1 MKQKLFLLTL
11 VVVMTGCSKQETIR
25 QMSDRVFERA
35 IAQSVL
41 MESHLGEDEF
51 PRSFTADSLVTSNC
65 EWWCSGFF
73 PGTLWYIFEYTG
85 NQEILALAK
94 KQTAKLYGLYNRK
107 TDHDIGFQ
115 VNSSFGNG
123 YRLTGDTTYL
133 PEIAA
138 GAAKLA
144 KRFYPGAGVLRSW
157 DFNIRGN
164 KWSCPVIIDNMMNL
178 ELMMNAHELFGT
190 DSLKSI
196 ALTHANTTLANHF
209 RKDYST
215 YHLVDYDKET
225 GEIRRKQTIQGFS
238 DDSAWARGQA
248 WALYGYTMMFRETSV
263 PEYLSQAENVAK
275 MLLGRLPEDGVPYWD
290 FDSPAIP
297 EDDRDAS
304 AAAVMASGFIELSTL
319 TKDEALASDCL
330 ETAERQLRTLS
341 SEEYL
346 AAEGECG
353 GFILKHSTGN
363 KPGDSE
369 IDVPLSYA
377 DYYFVEALVRLNN
390 LQ

>member
-1 MKQKLFLLTL
+1 
-11 VVVMTGCSKQETIR
+11 
-25 QMSDRVFERA
+25 MSDRVFERA
-35 IAQSVL
+35 LSQSVL
-41 MESHLGEDEF
+41 LEGQLADDEF
-51 PRSFTADSLVTSNC
+51 PRSFTADSLVTSSC

-73 PGTLWYIFEYTG
+73 PGTLWYIYEYTG
-85 NQEILALAK
+85 NEQALALAK
-94 KQTAKLYGLYNRK
+94 KQTAKLYGLYNKK

-115 VNSSFGNG
+115 INSSFGNG
-123 YRLTGDTTYL
+123 YRLTCDTTYL
-133 PEIAA
+133 PEIAS

-144 KRFYPGAGVLRSW
+144 KRFYPNAGVLRSW

-178 ELMMNAHELFGT
+178 ELMMNAHELFGA
-190 DSLKSI
+190 DSLKTI
-196 ALTHANTTLANHF
+196 ALTHANTTMANHF
-209 RKDYST
+209 REDYST

-225 GEIRRKQTIQGFS
+225 GEIRRKQTIQGYA

-248 WALYGYTMMFRETSV
+248 WAIYGYAMMYRETGV
-263 PEYLSQAENVAK
+263 PEYLAQSENVAR
-275 MLLGRLPEDGVPYWD
+275 MLLGRLPEDGIPYWD

-297 EDDRDAS
+297 EDDKDAS

-319 TKDEALASDCL
+319 TKDEKLAADCL
-330 ETAERQLRTLS
+330 SMAERQLRPLS
-341 SEEYL
+341 SDEYL
-346 AAEGECG
+346 AAEGECA

-363 KPGDSE
+363 KPGNSE

-377 DYYFVEALVRLNN
+377 DYYFVEALVRINN

>member
-1 MKQKLFLLTL
+1 
-11 VVVMTGCSKQETIR
+11 
-25 QMSDRVFERA
+25 MSDRVFDRA

-41 MESHLGEDEF
+41 MDSNLAEDEF

-73 PGTLWYIFEYTG
+73 PGTLWYIYEYTG
-85 NQEILALAK
+85 NEDVLALAR
-94 KQTAKLYGLYNRK
+94 KQTAKLYGLYNKK

-115 VNSSFGNG
+115 INSSFGNG

-144 KRFYPGAGVLRSW
+144 KRFYPNAGVLRSW

-178 ELMMNAHELFGT
+178 ELMMNAHELFGA
-190 DSLKSI
+190 DSLKTI
-196 ALTHANTTLANHF
+196 ALTHANTTMVNHF
-209 RKDYST
+209 REDYST

-225 GEIRRKQTIQGFS
+225 GEIRRKQTIQGYS

-248 WALYGYTMMFRETSV
+248 WAIYGYAMMYRETGV
-263 PEYLSQAENVAK
+263 PEYLTQSENVAR
-275 MLLGRLPEDGVPYWD
+275 MLLGRLPEDGIPYWD

-297 EDDRDAS
+297 DDDKDAS

-319 TKDEALASDCL
+319 TGDKKLAEDCL
-330 ETAERQLRTLS
+330 AMAERQLRTLS
-341 SEEYL
+341 SDEYL
-346 AAEGECG
+346 AAEGECA

-363 KPGDSE
+363 KPGNSE

-377 DYYFVEALVRLNN
+377 DYYFVEALVRINN

>member
-1 MKQKLFLLTL
+1 MKTRLFLLSL
-11 VVVMTGCSKQETIR
+11 ILIIAGCSQEESLR

-35 IAQSVL
+35 LAQSVL
-41 MESHLGEDEF
+41 LDAQLAEDEF

-73 PGTLWYIFEYTG
+73 PGTLWYIYEYTG
-85 NQEILALAK
+85 NEQALALAK
-94 KQTAKLYGLYNRK
+94 KQTAKLYGLYNKK

-115 VNSSFGNG
+115 INSSFGNG

-144 KRFYPGAGVLRSW
+144 KRFYPNAGVLRSW

-178 ELMMNAHELFGT
+178 ELLTAAGRMFGA
-190 DSLKSI
+190 DSLMTL
-196 ALTHANTTLANHF
+196 AQTHANTTIENHF
-209 RKDYST
+209 REDYST
-215 YHLVDYDKET
+215 YHLCDYDKET
-225 GEIRRKQTIQGFS
+225 GVVRRKQTIQGYS

-248 WALYGYTMMFRETSV
+248 WALYGFAMMYRETGV
-263 PEYLSQAENVAK
+263 EDYLAQSENVAR
-275 MLLGRLPEDGVPYWD
+275 MLLKRLPKDGVPCWD
-290 FDSPAIP
+290 FDSPEVP
-297 EDDRDAS
+297 NDDKDAS
-304 AAAVMASGFIELSTL
+304 AAAIMASGFIELSTL
-319 TKDEALASDCL
+319 TQDKSLAGKCL
-330 ETAERQLRTLS
+330 KMAQTQLRTLS
-341 SEEYL
+341 SDEYL
-346 AAEGECG
+346 AAEGECA

-363 KPGDSE
+363 KPGNSE

-377 DYYFVEALVRLNN
+377 DYYFVEALVRINN